1 MFNVKSFMV
10 EIHRGE
16 GDDVTDAAD
25 LIVEQWRRER
35 PELEGSLQSVEV
47 LGRVLRMQR
56 VYDQHFK
63 RLNDEFAVNMGEFDM
78 LATLRRSGPP
88 YTLSAGAFAKAAM
101 VSPGAI
107 TNRMDRLEDKG
118 LVERIRD
125 RADRR
130 SVKIRL
136 TERGKTLVD
145 EAMAAHLRDYD
156 EILSVL
162 TPEEC
167 QQIASGLRK
176 ILEAQGDTTLT

>member
-1 MFNVKSFMV
+1 M
-10 EIHRGE
+10 
-16 GDDVTDAAD
+16 TDAVD
-25 LIVEQWRRER
+25 LIIEQWRRER
-35 PELEGSLQSVEV
+35 PELAGSLQSVEV
-47 LGRVLRMQR
+47 MGRVQRMQR

-63 RLNDEFAVNMGEFDM
+63 RLSDEFGVNMGEFDV
-78 LATLRRSGPP
+78 LSTLCRSGPP

-130 SVKIRL
+130 SVQIRL
-136 TERGKTLVD
+136 TERGKSLID
-145 EAMAAHLRDYD
+145 EAIVAHLRDYD

-162 TPEEC
+162 TPEEYGH
-167 QQIASGLRK
+167 IASGLRK
-176 ILEAQGDTTLT
+176 ILEAQGDTTLS

>member
-1 MFNVKSFMV
+1 M
-10 EIHRGE
+10 
-16 GDDVTDAAD
+16 TDAVD
-25 LIVEQWRRER
+25 LIIEQWRKER
-35 PELEGSLQSVEV
+35 PGLEGSLRSVEV
-47 LGRVLRMQR
+47 MGRVQRMQR

-63 RLNDEFAVNMGEFDM
+63 RLSDEFGVNMGEFDV
-78 LATLRRSGPP
+78 LSTLCRSGPP

-130 SVKIRL
+130 SVQIRL
-136 TERGKTLVD
+136 TERGASLIG
-145 EAMAAHLRDYD
+145 EAMVAHLRDYD

-167 QQIASGLRK
+167 EQIASGLRK